1 MRAREL
7 GLLAAVLAVV
17 AMALALATRAPEFQ
31 GPPPWGWLALQAS
44 GWIMASL
51 VLRWKKAAGD
61 PLLLPLACLL
71 SGLGWVM
78 VWRLDPTLG
87 QRQSLWILVGL
98 LAFTLTAL
106 AVRDYRRLEDYKYLC
121 LVCGVVL
128 QLAVM
133 LFGTEING
141 ARLWFRVA
149 GMQFQPVE
157 VVKIL
162 MILFLAAFLRR
173 YGRWMRLGLLSH
185 EGRLPRRALLLLGLG
200 WLAAEGVLILQKDLG
215 MALLFMGIFLTMFY
229 MATGRTDLVL
239 VAGFLFVLGAVG
251 GLLAFSHVRVRVHAW
266 LDPFADAQNTGFQMS
281 QALFALGWGGLF
293 GTGLGMGEP
302 NRVPEAATDFVFVAL
317 AEELGF
323 VGAVAILIAFMLL
336 VTRSFRVAMRAPDE
350 FGTLLAGGL
359 SVLIAWQSLILI
371 AGTVKLIPMTGI
383 TLPFVSYGGSSMLA
397 SFVILAL
404 LTRISARPEEPC

>member
-17 AMALALATRAPEFQ
+17 AMALALATRSPEFR
-31 GPPPWGWLALQAS
+31 GPPPWIWLVVQAS
-44 GWIMASL
+44 AWLIASL

-98 LAFTLTAL
+98 LAFILTAL

-133 LFGTEING
+133 LLGTEING
-141 ARLWFRVA
+141 ARLWFRVG

-173 YGRWMRLGLLSH
+173 YGRWMRLGLLSR

-239 VAGFLFVLGAVG
+239 VAGFLFVLGAVA
-251 GLLAFSHVRVRVHAW
+251 GLLAFSHVRVRVYAW
-266 LDPFADAQNTGFQMS
+266 LDPFADAQNTGYQMS
-281 QALFALGWGGLF
+281 QALFSLGWGGLF

-404 LTRISARPEEPC
+404 LTRISARREEPC